1 MGIRDFII
9 ASADVLHRLNLAIC
23 IALMSV
29 LFVAQITIVVL
40 RYAFGVGFLE
50 LQDMASY
57 SFAMLVVLSI
67 PVALRLDRHVRVDI
81 FRSRQTD
88 KMQRSFD
95 GFGILLL
102 LIPVFAMTLYVVMPQ
117 VIYSWQILEAGVE
130 TGGLPGYFLIKT
142 ALPVSCFLM
151 LLQGAAFL
159 LEEKPRSTAGDNV
172 AGDRRGK

>member
-1 MGIRDFII
+1 
-9 ASADVLHRLNLAIC
+9 
-23 IALMSV
+23 MSV
-29 LFVAQITIVVL
+29 LFIAQITIVVL

-81 FRSRQTD
+81 FRSRQQITT
-88 KMQRSFD
+88 QRRFD
-95 GFGILLL
+95 RFGIVLLL
-102 LIPVFAMTLYVVMPQ
+102 FPVFAMTLYIVMPQ

-142 ALPVSCFLM
+142 ALPATCFLM
-151 LLQGAAFL
+151 LLQGAAL
-159 LEEKPRSTAGDNV
+159 MLGENSPSTGIEAAGE
-172 AGDRRGK
+172 RHGK